1 MHLRMKPYIGSQTVY
16 IQISYRKLKAIARIL
31 GPCVNVK
38 KPNNQTKTYR
48 MLETWKHISILK
60 NVS

>member
-1 MHLRMKPYIGSQTVY
+1 MHLHMKPYIGSQTVY

-38 KPNNQTKTYR
+38 KTKQPNKNIQNARNMETY
-48 MLETWKHISILK
+48 LHS
-60 NVS
+60 